1 MVNRSTPTRTVFG
14 VLVLAVILGGWT
26 DRPVRADDALA
37 SADEVVKVWPNGAP
51 DAKGDDPEKD
61 VPTLSVFLPKPEI
74 ATGAAVVVCPGGGY
88 GMLAVNH
95 EGRQVAE
102 WLNSI
107 GVAAF
112 VLKYRLGPRYQHPA
126 MLHDVNR
133 AVRVVRHDGSKWGVD
148 PNRIAV
154 MGFSAG
160 GHLASTAGTHFDAGK
175 PDDPDPI
182 ERVSSRPDRLILAYP
197 VVAMATPYTH
207 QGSNRNLLGENPPEE
222 LVRSLSNETQVTP
235 ETPPTFL
242 VHTNEDAAVPVENS
256 LLFAMALR
264 KAKVPLE
271 LHVFEKGRH
280 GLGLGT
286 GEKAFNVDPDP
297 AFQAWPKLCETWLKR
312 QGFLDKTASPNDR

>member
-1 MVNRSTPTRTVFG
+1 MLSGATPTRTVLG
-14 VLVLAVILGGWT
+14 VLVLAVVLGVWAG
-26 DRPVRADDALA
+26 RPVRADDPLA
-37 SADEVVKVWPNGAP
+37 SADEVVKLWPNGAP
-51 DAKGDDPEKD
+51 DAKGDDPDKD
-61 VPTLSVFLPKPEI
+61 APTLSVFLPKPEA
-74 ATGAAVVVCPGGGY
+74 ATGSAVVVCPGGGY
-88 GMLAVNH
+88 AMLASNH
-95 EGRQVAE
+95 EGKQVAE

-133 AVRVVRHDGSKWGVD
+133 AVRLVRHEAPKWGID
-148 PNRIAV
+148 PDRIAV

-175 PDDPDPI
+175 ADDPDPI
-182 ERVSSRPDRLILAYP
+182 ERVGSRPDLLILAYP
-197 VVAMATPYTH
+197 VIAMATPYTH

-222 LVRSLSNETQVTP
+222 LVRSMSNETQVTP

-242 VHTNEDAAVPVENS
+242 VHTTEDAAVPPENS

-271 LHVFEKGRH
+271 LHIFEKGPH

-286 GEKAFNVDPDP
+286 GEKRFNVDPNE
-297 AFQAWPKLCETWLKR
+297 AFQAWPKLCETWLKGR
-312 QGFLDKTASPNDR
+312 GFLDKPTSPDGR

>member
-1 MVNRSTPTRTVFG
+1 MVGGATPTRAVFG
-14 VLVLAVILGGWT
+14 GLVLAVVLGGWA
-26 DRPVRADDALA
+26 DRPARADDPLA
-37 SADEVVKVWPNGAP
+37 SADEVVKLWPGGAP

-61 VPTLSVFLPKPEI
+61 VPTLSVFPPKPEA

-88 GMLAVNH
+88 AMLAADH

-107 GVAAF
+107 GVTAF
-112 VLKYRLGPRYQHPA
+112 VLKYRLGPRYHHPA

-133 AVRVVRHDGSKWGVD
+133 AVRVVRHGASKWGID

-175 PDDPDPI
+175 ADDPDPI

-197 VVAMATPYTH
+197 VIAMSTPYTH
-207 QGSNRNLLGENPPEE
+207 KGSNRNLLGENPPEE
-222 LVRSLSNETQVTP
+222 LLRSMSNDTQVTP
-235 ETPPTFL
+235 ETPPTFM
-242 VHTNEDAAVPVENS
+242 VHTNEDAGVPVENS
-256 LLFAMALR
+256 LLFALALR

-271 LHVFEKGRH
+271 LHVFEKGNH

-286 GEKAFNVDPDP
+286 DDKILKVDPTA
-297 AFQAWPKLCETWLKR
+297 AFRAWPKLCETWLKG
-312 QGFLDKTASPNDR
+312 QGFLDKPAASGDQ

>member
-1 MVNRSTPTRTVFG
+1 MVNRSTPTRTVLG
-14 VLVLAVILGGWT
+14 ALALALVLGGWA
-26 DRPVRADDALA
+26 DRPARADDPLA
-37 SADEVVKVWPNGAP
+37 AAVEVVKLWPDGAP
-51 DAKGDDPEKD
+51 GAVGDDPEKD
-61 VPTLSVFLPKPEI
+61 VPTLSIFLPKPEV
-74 ATGAAVVVCPGGGY
+74 ATGSAVVVCPGGGY
-88 GMLAVNH
+88 AMLAVKH
-95 EGRQVAE
+95 EGKEVAE

-112 VLKYRLGPRYQHPA
+112 VLKYRLGPRYHHPT
-126 MLHDVNR
+126 MVNDVNR
-133 AVRVVRHDGSKWGVD
+133 AVRVVRHGGSKWGVD

-175 PDDPDPI
+175 ADDPDPI
-182 ERVSSRPDRLILAYP
+182 ERVSSRPDRLILVYP
-197 VVAMATPYTH
+197 VIAMATPYTH

-242 VHTNEDAAVPVENS
+242 VHTNEDTAVPPENS

-271 LHVFEKGRH
+271 LHIFEKGPH

-286 GEKAFNVDPDP
+286 GAKPFKIDPNA
-297 AFQAWPKLCETWLKR
+297 AFQAWPKLCETWLKG
-312 QGFLDKTASPNDR
+312 QGFLDKSEAAGDP

>member
-175 PDDPDPI
+175 PDDLDPI

-222 LVRSLSNETQVTP
+222 LVHSLSNETQVTP